1 MANLGLLIWKMKLCV
16 KVLFFFFYLR
26 VWCARN
32 FLNETTKYRRY
43 VTNDGLKISVKR
55 CLDAKLKIIRTREV
69 FFFFFLRLLVLP
81 TERNSFGKTRL
92 ASLSSFIDNQQDS
105 LVVLIING
113 LLYPCHSG

>member
-16 KVLFFFFYLR
+16 KVLFFFFFYLR

-69 FFFFFLRLLVLP
+69 FFFFFFATFGFTNRAKLVWQ
-81 TERNSFGKTRL
+81 NSFGIT
-92 ASLSSFIDNQQDS
+92 F
-105 LVVLIING
+105 VV
-113 LLYPCHSG
+113 Y